1 MKKSNV
7 LVGLLCA
14 LVTSVAGAHGIM
26 PTRLQAPSGSQ
37 VIGYQFKALNF
48 FDRTSTYR
56 VECFRN
62 ALAFPVPCLAMP
74 KTFTLRPNAGRN
86 FRVRIDTGKK
96 NGIYYICTAY
106 IPPPEETSVVTR
118 TCARFGV
125 GVNPNDGG
133 RLE

>member
-1 MKKSNV
+1 MKKSNI
-7 LVGLLCA
+7 VGLLCA

-26 PTRLQAPSGSQ
+26 PTRLQAPSGSP

-48 FDRTSTYR
+48 FDRTSTYK

-74 KTFTLRPNAGRN
+74 KQFTLRPNAGRN
-86 FRVRIDTGKK
+86 FRVRLETNNKD
-96 NGIYYICTAY
+96 GIYYVCTAY
-106 IPPPEETSVVTR
+106 IPPPDETSVITR

-125 GVNPNDGG
+125 GVNPEDGG
-133 RLE
+133 PLE